1 MTMDKRYIKLG
12 NDLVE
17 IVCMDSAS
25 QIFAPLNSPSFKGTV
40 LVQFTDSDS
49 DLSAVNIKYLN
60 SVISQL
66 NSKISELEERISQ
79 LESK

>member
-1 MTMDKRYIKLG
+1 MDKRYIKLG

-17 IVCMDSAS
+17 IACMDSAR

-40 LVQFTDSDS
+40 LVQFTDKDN
-49 DLSAVNIKYLN
+49 DLSAVNIKHLN

-66 NSKISELEERISQ
+66 NNKISELEEKISK